1 MRTEG
6 RGLSLIS
13 FYTRIKSPHHF
24 SQGLTKK
31 IIIIRRQGRGCV
43 GEIYVGE
50 MHTPTLQTHASMQSP
65 EFFRGDAA
73 YHLYTRV

>member
-1 MRTEG
+1 MRIEG

-13 FYTRIKSPHHF
+13 FYTRIKSPHHL

-31 IIIIRRQGRGCV
+31 KQAGRGRGCV
-43 GEIYVGE
+43 GEFYVGE

-65 EFFRGDAA
+65 DFFRGDTA
-73 YHLYTRV
+73 YHLYTLV